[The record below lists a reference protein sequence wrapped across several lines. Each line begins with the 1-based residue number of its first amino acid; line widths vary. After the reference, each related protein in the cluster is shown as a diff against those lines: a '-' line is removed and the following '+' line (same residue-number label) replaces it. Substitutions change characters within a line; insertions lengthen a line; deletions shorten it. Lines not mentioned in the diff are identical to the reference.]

1 MQLFPTGRGAPVP
14 FFCIT
19 QRCAWPCFPALS
31 LLCSGERAPQFL
43 HLCVSFCVDT
53 AVQQHHWICRSC
65 LSPPLP
71 GLLQHTSRQLRSP
84 KPYPFQG
91 FAWLTIEFSS
101 SELRSCEV
109 LGRALCAFWVCAVID
124 ASFSVVLLVP
134 IWENS
139 NRSFVDKLWG
149 LQK

>member
-1 MQLFPTGRGAPVP
+1 VLVLLFSSTIEFAD
-14 FFCIT
+14 
-19 QRCAWPCFPALS
+19 L
-31 LLCSGERAPQFL
+31 
-43 HLCVSFCVDT
+43 
-53 AVQQHHWICRSC
+53 

-134 IWENS
+134 I
-139 NRSFVDKLWG
+139 
-149 LQK
+149 